1 MTSRKSVAEK
11 HEILFN
17 PLELVEDII
26 LDQEWPYQR
35 LSPYEV
41 MSEVDGRW
49 GSYRLVFLWQAEI
62 NILHVTCVI
71 DIPLNFTYI
80 DEVYELLAIINER
93 MVLGHFEIYAEE
105 GLPAF
110 RYSFLI
116 PNPKVIQTEILEE
129 MIDIAVDECE
139 RFFPAFQFV
148 ISGEKKAKEAAT
160 IAIMDTAGE
169 A

>member
-1 MTSRKSVAEK
+1 MTSRKNIAEK
-11 HEILFN
+11 QELMFN
-17 PLELVEDII
+17 PLELIEDIVMG
-26 LDQEWPYQR
+26 QNWPYQR
-35 LSPYEV
+35 LSNYEV
-41 MSEVDGRW
+41 LSEVEGRW
-49 GSYRLVFLWQAEI
+49 GGYRMLFLWQDEI
-62 NILHVTCVI
+62 NVLHFTCVMDVPI
-71 DIPLNFTYI
+71 NFTYLQ
-80 DEVYELLAIINER
+80 ELFELLALINER
-93 MVLGHFEIYAEE
+93 LVLGHFEIYAEE

-116 PNPKVIQTEILEE
+116 PSPKVLQTEMLEE

-160 IAIMDTAGE
+160 VAIMDTVGE